1 MRYEITTTSAFEKP
15 QTFIAENE
23 SEKDEIV
30 LALTQEQYLVSVK
43 EIDNYG
49 RRVKPQ
55 K

>member
-1 MRYEITTTSAFEKP
+1 MRYEIKATSAFEKP

-23 SEKDEIV
+23 AEKDEIV
-30 LALTQEQYLVSVK
+30 LALVQEQYLVSVN

-49 RRVKPQ
+49 RRVKPR